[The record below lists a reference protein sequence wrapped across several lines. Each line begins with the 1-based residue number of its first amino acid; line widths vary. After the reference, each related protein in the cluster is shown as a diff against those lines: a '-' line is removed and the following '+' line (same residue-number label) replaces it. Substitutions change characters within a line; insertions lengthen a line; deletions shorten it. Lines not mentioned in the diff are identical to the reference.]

1 MGKLL
6 LVACTNV
13 GRYIIEELMTNPDTG
28 AELAGVVNLN
38 PQQALNK
45 ANYDSYSD
53 LVAKYHFPIFYCDNI
68 NDADCVA
75 FMRQVAPDVIL
86 QSGWS
91 QKFHDEV
98 LNLPKYGCIGEHP
111 APLPRGRGAACVNWA
126 ILTGETDWGDSYF
139 QMVSEYDKGCLY
151 AQRFFRIEKYDTV
164 FTVYEKVARCAAEVV
179 ATYAGKWTRGEFDVV
194 EQDESKVTYY
204 KRRRP
209 TDGEITDFAQNA
221 NVLHNFI
228 RAQTHPYP
236 GAYITT
242 GEGKLTLLSSDAYD
256 NQPCPHATGTVFAAT
271 AHGGVLLAAAE
282 DTVLE
287 VIRVQEEGAPSRWAA
302 ELVDGKTLPVNI
314 FDILKK

>member
-13 GRYIIEELMTNPDTG
+13 GRYIIEAFMTNPEIG
-28 AELAGVVNLN
+28 AELVGVINLN

-53 LVAKYHFPIFYCDNI
+53 LAAKYGFPIFYCSHI
-68 NDADCVA
+68 NDEETMA
-75 FMRQVAPDVIL
+75 FIREHAPDVIL

-91 QKFHDEV
+91 QKFSDEV
-98 LNLPKYGCIGEHP
+98 LALPKYGCIGEHP

-126 ILTGETDWGDSYF
+126 ILTGETEWGDSYF
-139 QMVSEYDKGCLY
+139 RMVSEYDKGDLY
-151 AQRFFRIEKYDTV
+151 AQRLFRIEKYDTV

-179 ATYAGKWTRGEFDVV
+179 TKYAAKWTRGEFDVV
-194 EQDESKVTYY
+194 AQDESKVTYY

-209 TDGEITDFAQNA
+209 TDGEITDFAQDA

-242 GEGKLTLLSSDAYD
+242 PEGKLYLLSSDA
-256 NQPCPHATGTVFAAT
+256 PEELHADCAPGMAYAAT
-271 AHGGVLLAAAE
+271 RNGGLLVAAA
-282 DTVLE
+282 DGGVLE
-287 VIRVQEEGAPSRWAA
+287 VIRVQREGAPSQWAA
-302 ELVDGKTLPVNI
+302 ELAEGRTLPVSM
-314 FDILKK
+314 FDLLN

>member
-1 MGKLL
+1 MGKLM

-13 GRYIIEELMTNPDTG
+13 GRYIIEEFMNNPAIG
-28 AELAGVVNLN
+28 AELAGVINLH

-53 LVAKYHFPIFYCDNI
+53 LAAKYGFPVFYCHHI
-68 NDADCVA
+68 NDEETMA
-75 FMRQVAPDVIL
+75 FIRRHAPDVIL

-91 QKFHDEV
+91 QKFSDEV
-98 LNLPKYGCIGEHP
+98 LALPKYGCIGEHP

-126 ILTGETDWGDSYF
+126 ILTGETEWGDSYF
-139 QMVSEYDKGCLY
+139 QMVSEYDKGDLY

-179 ATYAGKWTRGEFDVV
+179 AKYAAKWTNGEFDVV
-194 EQDESKVTYY
+194 KQDDSKATHY

-209 TDGEITDFAQNA
+209 TDGEITDFAQDA

-236 GAYITT
+236 GTYITT
-242 GEGKLTLLSSDAYD
+242 PQGKLYLLASDAPD
-256 NQPCPHATGTVFAAT
+256 ELRTEHAPGTVYAVT
-271 AHGGVLLAAAE
+271 RHGGVLVAAG
-282 DTVLE
+282 DGTVLE
-287 VIRVQEEGAPSRWAA
+287 VIRVRREGAPIQWAA
-302 ELVDGKTLPVNI
+302 ELAEGKTLPLSL
-314 FDILKK
+314 FEILK

>member
-13 GRYIIEELMTNPDTG
+13 GRYIIEELMNNPDTG
-28 AELAGVVNLN
+28 AELVGVVNLN

-53 LVAKYHFPIFYCDNI
+53 LVAKYNFPIFYCNHI
-68 NDADCVA
+68 NDDDTVT
-75 FMRQVAPDVIL
+75 FMERCAPDVIL

-91 QKFHDEV
+91 QKFNDKV
-98 LNLPKYGCIGEHP
+98 LSLAKYGCIGEHP

-126 ILTGETDWGDSYF
+126 ILTGETEWGDSYF
-139 QMVSEYDKGCLY
+139 QMVSEYDKGNLY
-151 AQRFFRIEKYDTV
+151 AQRFFKIEKYDTV
-164 FTVYEKVARCAAEVV
+164 YTVYEKVARCAAEVV
-179 ATYAGKWTRGEFDVV
+179 AAYAGKWTRGEFDVV

-209 TDGEITDFAQNA
+209 TDGEITDFAKNA

-228 RAQTHPYP
+228 RAQTEPYP
-236 GAYITT
+236 GTYITT
-242 GEGKLTLLSSDAYD
+242 EEGKLTLLSSDAHD
-256 NQPCPHATGTVFAAT
+256 NQPTEHAPGTVFAVT
-271 AHGGVLLAAAE
+271 DHGGILVAAAE

-287 VIRVQEEGAPSRWAA
+287 IIRVKEEGMPSRWAA
-302 ELVDGKTLPVNI
+302 ELVQGKELPLDL